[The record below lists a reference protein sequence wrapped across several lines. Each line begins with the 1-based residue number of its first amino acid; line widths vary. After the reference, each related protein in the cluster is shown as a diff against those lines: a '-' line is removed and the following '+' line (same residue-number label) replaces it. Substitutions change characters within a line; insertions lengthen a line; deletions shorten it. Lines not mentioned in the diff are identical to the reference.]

1 MDDTL
6 ARQLAA
12 LTRQFYARTAPSFSA
27 TRQQPWDGWEQ
38 LWGRIAPLA
47 EPHDLGRP
55 LRVLDVGCGNL
66 RFERFLA
73 QHAEGPVEAWG
84 VDNCPALMAE
94 GAAHAAAERGA
105 AGRLAAHL
113 VELDLAGALLDGA
126 APDALAARFGAPPAD
141 LAVAFGFLHH
151 VPSAEARARLLR
163 ALVQAVRPGGL
174 VAVSLWQ
181 FADDERLGPK
191 AEQATTRARKLLGL
205 PALPPGDY
213 LLGWQD
219 DPSIFRYCHS
229 FAEAEVDGLARAA
242 TPEAREVARFPA
254 DGKSGKLN
262 RYLVL
267 RRNG

>member
-141 LAVAFGFLHH
+141 LAVAFGLFHH
-151 VPSAEARARLLR
+151 IPGAAARQRLMQ
-163 ALVQAVRPGGL
+163 ALVAAVRPGGI

-181 FADDERLGPK
+181 FACDPRLRAK
-191 AEQATTRARKLLGL
+191 AQRATARGRAQLGL
-205 PALPPGDY
+205 PPLPAGDY
-213 LLGWQD
+213 LMGWQD
-219 DPSIFRYCHS
+219 DADAFRYCHH
-229 FAEAEVDGLARAA
+229 FAEEEVDALAAAAVAASPDATRA
-242 TPEAREVARFPA
+242 PS
-254 DGKSGKLN
+254 DSKLDPTTASSASSAP
-262 RYLVL
+262 
-267 RRNG
+267 